1 LVEEAADG
9 IFITDLHGRYL
20 AVNPRG
26 TELTD
31 YSREELLGMN
41 ITDLIPPEDLVRET
55 IRMDDLRQGNI
66 VVKERRICRKDGSLL
81 PVEVRARMLSTGNLL
96 VIVRDITVRKRAE
109 EALVESEKRYR
120 SVVEDQTEL
129 ICRFLPEDGTLT
141 FVNGAYCRNFD
152 KKVDELVGHSFL
164 SLIPELERGET
175 WKHIAA
181 LTTVSPVMTHEHP
194 VLLPDGTQGW
204 QQWTNRAILDES
216 GGRILEV
223 QAVGRDI
230 TVRKRAEEQMLVA
243 NERLQY
249 LLSSTSVVIYTA
261 KSSGDYGT
269 TFISSNVA
277 QVVGYDPERFIGDS
291 KFWYDRV
298 HPEDRVIV
306 SEEVPR
312 VFEKEL
318 HAYEYRFR
326 CRDGRYIWVRDEM
339 KLVRDHNGDPLE
351 IIGFWLDVTDRK
363 CAEEEREKLRVRLL
377 QAQKMESVGRL
388 AGGLAHDFN
397 NVLSAI
403 LGHAEL
409 AMMHCTPSEPIRAD
423 LKEIQ
428 NAAQRSAGL
437 IQQLLAFARK
447 QTVWPKVLD
456 LNHTLAGMLKML
468 QRLIGENIDLVW
480 IPGAGLWLV
489 KIDPSQ
495 IDQLMTNLCVNARDA
510 ITGVGKV
517 TIETENTA
525 FDEAYCAVHPGF
537 ACGEYVTLTVSDNGC
552 GIRKEVIDHLFE
564 PFFTTKE
571 VGKGTGLGLAT
582 VHGIVRQN
590 GGFINVHSEPD
601 KGTTFKISLPRFA
614 GEAVEP
620 AAESAAETPRGR
632 GETVLLVE
640 DDAAILKVGRAM
652 LEGLGYTVLTAG
664 MPGEALRQAE
674 AHAAEI
680 RLLITDVIMPEM
692 NGRALA
698 KLIGD
703 IKPGLKCLF
712 ISGYTS
718 DIVARHG
725 VLDEGVCFL
734 QKPFSL
740 RELASKVRQAFECE

>member
-1 LVEEAADG
+1 
-9 IFITDLHGRYL
+9 
-20 AVNPRG
+20 
-26 TELTD
+26 
-31 YSREELLGMN
+31 
-41 ITDLIPPEDLVRET
+41 
-55 IRMDDLRQGNI
+55 
-66 VVKERRICRKDGSLL
+66 
-81 PVEVRARMLSTGNLL
+81 
-96 VIVRDITVRKRAE
+96 
-109 EALVESEKRYR
+109 
-120 SVVEDQTEL
+120 
-129 ICRFLPEDGTLT
+129 
-141 FVNGAYCRNFD
+141 
-152 KKVDELVGHSFL
+152 
-164 SLIPELERGET
+164 
-175 WKHIAA
+175 
-181 LTTVSPVMTHEHP
+181 MTHEHP

-640 DDAAILKVGRAM
+640 DDAATLKVGRAM

>member
-1 LVEEAADG
+1 LVEEADDG
-9 IFITDLHGRYL
+9 MFITDLHGRYL
-20 AVNPRG
+20 AVNPWG
-26 TELTD
+26 TELTG

-41 ITDLIPPEDLVRET
+41 ITDLIPPEDPVLEP

-66 VVKERRICRKDGSLL
+66 VIKERRIYRKNGSVL
-81 PVEVRARMLSTGNLL
+81 PVEVRVRTLPTGNLL
-96 VIVRDITVRKRAE
+96 VIMRDTAVRTRAQ
-109 EALVESEKRYR
+109 EALLESEKRYR

-141 FVNGAYCRNFD
+141 FVNEAYCRYFD

-164 SLIPELERGET
+164 SLIPELERGEA
-175 WKHIAA
+175 WSHIAA
-181 LTTVSPVMTHEHP
+181 LTTVNSVMTHEHP

-216 GGRILEV
+216 GARILEI

-230 TVRKRAEEQMLVA
+230 TVRKRAEEQMLIA

-261 KSSGDYGT
+261 KSSGNYGT
-269 TFISSNVA
+269 TFISGNVA
-277 QVVGYDPERFIGDS
+277 QMVGYDSEEFIGDS
-291 KFWYDRV
+291 RFWYDRV

-306 SEEVPR
+306 LEEVPR
-312 VFEKEL
+312 VLEGEP
-318 HAYEYRFR
+318 HAYEYRFK

-339 KLVRDHNGDPLE
+339 KLVRDRNGNPLE

-363 CAEEEREKLRVRLL
+363 LAEEEGDKLRVQLL

-397 NVLSAI
+397 NLLSVI

-409 AMMHCTPSEPIRAD
+409 AMTHCSPSESIRAD
-423 LKEIQ
+423 LKDIQ
-428 NAAQRSAGL
+428 NAAQRSADL
-437 IQQLLAFARK
+437 IQKLLAFARK
-447 QTVWPKVLD
+447 QTVLPQVLD

-468 QRLIGENIDLVW
+468 QRLIGEDIDIIW
-480 IPGAGLWLV
+480 IPGAGLWPV

-495 IDQLMTNLCVNARDA
+495 IDQIITNLCVNARDA

-517 TIETENTA
+517 TIETENTV
-525 FDEAYCAVHPGF
+525 FDDVYCAVHQGS
-537 ACGEYVTLTVSDNGC
+537 ACGEYVTLTVNDTGC
-552 GIRKEVIDHLFE
+552 GIRKEDIDYVFE
-564 PFFTTKE
+564 PFFTTKD

-582 VHGIVRQN
+582 VYGIVRQN
-590 GGFINVHSEPD
+590 GGFINVQSEAD

-640 DDAAILKVGRAM
+640 DDAATLKVGRAM